1 MKGDMNRAQELTA
14 IKEFVLDSSKALN
27 DQADNPR
34 AI

>member
-27 DQADNPR
+27 DQADNPC